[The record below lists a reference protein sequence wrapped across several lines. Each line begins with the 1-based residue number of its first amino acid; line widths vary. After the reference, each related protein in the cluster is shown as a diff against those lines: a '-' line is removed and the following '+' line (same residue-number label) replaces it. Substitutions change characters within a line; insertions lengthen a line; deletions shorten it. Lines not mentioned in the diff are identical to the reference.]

1 MNKYSKILRNLRSS
15 PKLWE
20 AATEAQTQRLI
31 EKCKVRL
38 LPEWKKQAQRDQDRF
53 EQKLCDLYA

>member
-20 AATEAQTQRLI
+20 AATDVQTQRLI

-38 LPEWKKQAQRDQDRF
+38 SPEWKKQAQRSQDIAN
-53 EQKLCDLYA
+53 QKFCDLYA

>member
-20 AATEAQTQRLI
+20 VATEVQTQRLI

-38 LPEWKKQAQRDQDRF
+38 SPEWKKQAQRNQYRAD
-53 EQKLCDLYA
+53 QKLCDLYA